1 MTPAPAAQARNTNT
15 AADGEVKGM
24 NYWLVVGTPR
34 NWEIAFTHGNIWGLK
49 QTQRH
54 LWESLRENDRVVFYA
69 THPVKGVIG
78 HGLIRTKFKQDQPLW
93 PDEVEQHKVI
103 WPLRF
108 EFDVNFRLPR
118 DKWTSERL
126 VSKELWPRAGFQ
138 PLSEDVGGRLVSS
151 LGTGGYVP
159 VEEELPVVSDVTG
172 EYVGAPEEE
181 VKPLRS
187 HDDIKEVLVQLG
199 KLQGFVAESEY
210 PCDGGRL
217 DVVWRKLDRSVPTRV
232 FEVHV
237 GGDIYHAL
245 GKLKHAFDLWNSHIF
260 IVASEAE
267 RDKVE
272 NLLSGTFHEIGSRIK
287 FIELKQVEE
296 LYKRKKAYRD
306 FERELGID

>member
-1 MTPAPAAQARNTNT
+1 M
-15 AADGEVKGM
+15 K
-24 NYWLVVGTPR
+24 YWLIVGKPE
-34 NWEIAFTHGNIWGLK
+34 NWETAFIHRNIWGLK
-49 QTQRH
+49 QSQFH
-54 LWESLRENDRVVFYA
+54 LWESLKENDKVIFYV
-69 THPVKGVIG
+69 TSPVKGVIG
-78 HGLIRTKFKQDQPLW
+78 HGVVRTKFPQDEPLW
-93 PDEVEQHKVI
+93 PDEIKQRKVI

-108 EFDVNFRLPR
+108 EFDVDFRLPQG
-118 DKWTSERL
+118 KWASERL
-126 VSKELWPRAGFQ
+126 VSKELQPRAGFQ
-138 PLSEDVGGRLVSS
+138 ALSEDVGGRLVSS
-151 LGTGGYVP
+151 LGTGGYVH

-172 EYVGAPEEE
+172 EYVGAPEGEA
-181 VKPLRS
+181 KPLRA

-210 PCDGGRL
+210 PCDGERL

-232 FEVHV
+232 FEIHV

-260 IVASEAE
+260 IVASETE
-267 RDKVE
+267 RNKVE

>member
-1 MTPAPAAQARNTNT
+1 M
-15 AADGEVKGM
+15 K
-24 NYWLVVGTPR
+24 YWLIVGKPE
-34 NWEIAFTHGNIWGLK
+34 NWETAFIHRNIWGLK
-49 QTQRH
+49 QSQFH
-54 LWESLRENDRVVFYA
+54 LWGSLKESDKVIFYV
-69 THPVKGVIG
+69 TGPVKGVIG
-78 HGLIRTKFKQDQPLW
+78 HGVVRTKFSQDEPLW
-93 PDEVEQHKVI
+93 PDEIKQHKVI

-108 EFDVNFRLPR
+108 EFDVDFRLPQG
-118 DKWTSERL
+118 KWTSEKV
-126 VSKELWPRAGFQ
+126 VSKELMPRAGFQ
-138 PLSEDVGGRLVSS
+138 LLIENLGAKLVTSM
-151 LGTGGYVP
+151 GTGEYAP
-159 VEEELPVVSDVTG
+159 VEEKPLVASDITG
-172 EYVGAPEEE
+172 EYVG
-181 VKPLRS
+181 RS
-187 HDDIKEVLVQLG
+187 KGEKETPSTHDDTKKILVQIG

-267 RDKVE
+267 RNKLE
-272 NLLSGTFHEIGSRIK
+272 NLLAGTFHEIGSRIK

>member
-1 MTPAPAAQARNTNT
+1 
-15 AADGEVKGM
+15 M
-24 NYWLVVGTPR
+24 NYWLVVGMPQ

-49 QTQRH
+49 QTQFH
-54 LWESLRENDRVVFYA
+54 LWKSLKENDKVIFYV
-69 THPVKGVIG
+69 TSPVKGVIG
-78 HGLIRTKFKQDQPLW
+78 HGVVRTKFPQDEPLW
-93 PDEVEQHKVI
+93 PDEIKQRKVI

-108 EFDVNFRLPR
+108 EFDVDFRLPQG
-118 DKWTSERL
+118 KWASERL
-126 VSKELWPRAGFQ
+126 VSKELRPRAGFQ

-159 VEEELPVVSDVTG
+159 MEEELSVVSDVTG
-172 EYVGAPEEE
+172 EYVGAPKGE

-199 KLQGFVAESEY
+199 KLQGFVAEAEY

-267 RDKVE
+267 RNKVE